1 MKTEYLPFI
10 IPLAI
15 AQFALMGYALYNV
28 LTHKKYKFGNRIIWI
43 VIVVC
48 FGFIG
53 PAAYFALGKDDE

>member
-28 LTHKKYKFGNRIIWI
+28 LKHKTYRFGNRTLWI
-43 VIVVC
+43 VIVVIV
-48 FGFIG
+48 GFIG
-53 PAAYFALGKDDE
+53 PAAYFAFGKDDD